1 MATVPDEPA
10 KGEADIMTTTAWTV
24 YQAPSG
30 RWIARNARGRD
41 FTVRNTREEAEQ
53 AIEAHKQRI
62 NTYGRKS

>member
-1 MATVPDEPA
+1 
-10 KGEADIMTTTAWTV
+10 MTTTAWTV